1 MKITIPLSV
10 QSARGLFTIRPLFF
24 GGPSVQAQKLERA
37 LHKLTRELRETLH
50 FLGKNLRHDAIARYT
65 FHPDFDA
72 HRVEVPIELRRRNVK
87 CRFLFV
93 IFEAF
98 ERRIAFTPSL
108 PALWF
113 DVLRGR
119 TLESRAAEVLSEYFR
134 KREREDQED
143 FVPPEQYA
151 LDGSAWIHSHE
162 MDIYPSPRLPE
173 ADDMLRMFLGPRQN
187 VDGEYELFRV
197 GRCLDYLYPDDLDR
211 VLLRD
216 AEIDELSRLLQ
227 SSDRR
232 PVLLLG
238 PSLVGKTALLHEHVY
253 RSWLMRRD
261 KHKVRNLTFLLAPQR
276 LISGMSY
283 VGQWEN
289 RLLAIL
295 KEARKKNHLLF
306 FDDFLGLYHAGV
318 TSQSDLNVAHVLKPY
333 VERRD
338 VRLIAEMTPEAF
350 RVLRERDRGFA
361 DLFHVLPV
369 RESEEA
375 ETLRILIETQRT
387 LEGRE
392 RCKFA
397 IDVLPTVI
405 DLQRRYART
414 LAFPGK
420 ACQFMGRVAVKH
432 HDKDITRKMVL
443 HEFHLQS
450 GLSLT
455 FLDGQAR
462 LERDKIVEPLA
473 ERIIGQHAALDAAAD
488 VIAIAKARLNDPERP
503 LGTFLFLGPTGVGK
517 TQCAKAIATFLF
529 GAADQL
535 LRFDMN
541 EFIEPGAAAR
551 LVGTFYQPEGLL
563 TSAVRRRPFAV
574 ILLDEIEKAHP
585 EVFDLLLQVLGEGRL
600 TDAHGRLADFTNTI
614 IILTS
619 NLGVRESQNNF
630 GFRGDDLVDPTIF
643 VRAAERFFRPEFF
656 NRLDRIVPFG
666 RLSRQ
671 DTWKIAQ
678 GLIHDVL
685 QREGLVRRKCLLEI
699 EGGALERIVDKG
711 FDPKFGARALKRSIE
726 RHVTHAV
733 AARLAEGLP
742 DTFTH
747 IHVYPAG
754 RDIAVHVQG
763 LEQVAPNPPT
773 PALDDTEAVLD
784 KMKMFADRIAN
795 EFAHL
800 RPKGAISGDTREHYA
815 YFAIQEAVAKLRRQI
830 RLIHNVW
837 EDQRQSSRRY
847 MQQAAQ
853 FRRTQSKKLRHL
865 DHTPYARILHSMA
878 AAQDVQLYLKE
889 LGELASVNPSDYF
902 DEEDDRRRPEQA
914 WTTDQLLLHARFVQT
929 LADCINQG
937 VAEQTVVYLRGS
949 NVHDAPWLK
958 ELARYMSSLFNAS
971 LNLEWAPIGEN
982 NPANLEWKFVVKGL
996 AAWPIASLEAGTHL
1010 CCPNRGGVTPI
1021 QVMVWPVPADAT
1033 PESVLA
1039 VHLQERRDWQ
1049 QHLEK
1054 QEAKVG
1060 DDPFRLQPVV
1070 RIHQENGKKVDL
1082 RSGEVYPYAHVAWL
1096 IEPLPLPVEFQE
1108 FQE

>member
-1 MKITIPLSV
+1 MKITIPVSV
-10 QSARGLFTIRPLFF
+10 QSQRGLFTVRPLFF
-24 GGPSVQAQKLERA
+24 ENPRVQAAKLERA

-50 FLGKNLRHDAIARYT
+50 FLGKQLRHDTLANYT
-65 FHPDFDA
+65 FHPELDA
-72 HRVEVPIELRRRNVK
+72 RRLDVPIELRRRTAN

-93 IFEAF
+93 MFEAF

-113 DVLRGR
+113 EVPRGR
-119 TLESRAAEVLSEYFR
+119 TLESRAAEVFREHFR
-134 KREREDQED
+134 KREREDQEE
-143 FVPPEQYA
+143 FVPPETYA
-151 LDGSAWIHSHE
+151 LEGSAWIHAHE
-162 MDIYPSPRLPE
+162 MEIYPAARMAEP
-173 ADDMLRMFLGPRQN
+173 DDINRMFLGPREI
-187 VDGEYELFRV
+187 VDGERELFRV

-216 AEIDELSRLLQ
+216 QEADELSRLLQ
-227 SSDRR
+227 ASDRR

-238 PSLVGKTALLHEHVY
+238 PSLVGKTALLHEVVY
-253 RSWLMRRD
+253 RSWLLRRD
-261 KHKVRNLTFLLAPQR
+261 KHMVRNLTFLLAPQR

-338 VRLIAEMTPEAF
+338 VRLVAEMTPEAF

-361 DLFHVLPV
+361 DLFHVLPLK
-369 RESEEA
+369 ESDDA
-375 ETLRILIETQRT
+375 QTLRILIATQRT

-397 IDVLPTVI
+397 LDVLPAVV
-405 DLQRRYART
+405 DLQRRYARS

-420 ACQFMGRVAVKH
+420 ACQFLGRLAVKH
-432 HDKDITRKMVL
+432 QNSDISRKDVL

-450 GLSLT
+450 GLALS

-462 LERDKIVEPLA
+462 LERESIVKPLA
-473 ERIIGQHAALDAAAD
+473 ERIIGQRASLDAAAD
-488 VIAIAKARLNDPERP
+488 VIAIAKARLNDPDRP

-517 TQCAKAIATFLF
+517 TQCAKAIAAFLF
-529 GAADQL
+529 GTPDQL

-541 EFIEPGAAAR
+541 EFIEPGAASR

-619 NLGVRESQNNF
+619 NLGVRESQSTF
-630 GFRGDDLVDPTIF
+630 GFRDDDLVDPAVF
-643 VRAAERFFRPEFF
+643 VHAAERFFRPEFF

-666 RLSRQ
+666 RLSRA

-763 LEQVAPNPPT
+763 LEQVDPNAPAPV
-773 PALDDTEAVLD
+773 LGDTEVVLD
-784 KMKMFADRIAN
+784 RLKSFAERIAN
-795 EFAHL
+795 EFAPL
-800 RPKGAISGDTREHYA
+800 RPKGAVSADTREHYA
-815 YFAIQEAVAKLRRQI
+815 YFTIQEALAKLRRQMRMI
-830 RLIHNVW
+830 RDAW

-847 MQQAAQ
+847 LPQASHFQ
-853 FRRTQSKKLRHL
+853 VTQSKKLHAL
-865 DHTPYARILHSMA
+865 DKPPYTRILHDMA
-878 AAQDVQLYLKE
+878 AAQDIQLYLKD
-889 LGELASVNPSDYF
+889 LNDRASVNPTEF
-902 DEEDDRRRPEQA
+902 HDEEDNRHEQA
-914 WTTDQLLLHARFVQT
+914 WTLDQLLLHVRYVQT
-929 LADCINQG
+929 LADCVNNG
-937 VAEQTVVYLRGS
+937 SAEQVVVCLRGS
-949 NVHDAPWLK
+949 NAHDIRWLGHLETMLGRVLDQTLALEFAP
-958 ELARYMSSLFNAS
+958 MV
-971 LNLEWAPIGEN
+971 EN
-982 NPANLEWKFVVKGL
+982 KLANLEWMFVVKGL
-996 AAWPIASLEAGTHL
+996 AALPIARLEAGTHL
-1010 CCPNRGGVTPI
+1010 CCPERGGVTPI
-1021 QVMVWPVPADAT
+1021 QAMVWPVPADAT
-1033 PESVLA
+1033 PESVCA
-1039 VHLQERRDWQ
+1039 ARLQERRDWQ
-1049 QHLEK
+1049 QRLDK
-1054 QEAKVG
+1054 QEAHVR
-1060 DDPFRLQPVV
+1060 DDPFRLGTVV
-1070 RIHQENGKKVDL
+1070 RIHQENGKYVDL
-1082 RSGEVYPYAHVAWL
+1082 RSGQVYPRISYAWL
-1096 IEPLPLPVEFQE
+1096 LAALPLPAEFQE
-1108 FQE
+1108 